1 MVDFGP
7 EQGLSEFETA
17 VVVRLLRGFQMSENA
32 ALGQKMPFM
41 DGHCRMKKAPPVFG
55 RAFLNF
61 VSADDGHLQRVA

>member
-41 DGHCRMKKAPPVFG
+41 DG
-55 RAFLNF
+55 
-61 VSADDGHLQRVA
+61 Q